1 MFGWIRRWNQRQRD
15 LTRGVDA
22 DLVRDNRKRYKLAFG
37 LQGLALFLIL
47 LCAKFHIPRTLR
59 WILSAAA
66 GLSFLAGWLLALW
79 AQQEAG
85 FLNKPDPEEPP
96 RIFKRK

>member
-15 LTRGVDA
+15 LTLGVDA

-47 LCAKFHIPRTLR
+47 LCAKFHIPRTPL
-59 WILSAAA
+59 WILSATTIVC
-66 GLSFLAGWLLALW
+66 FLAGLLLAIW
-79 AQQEAG
+79 AQREDA
-85 FLNKPDPEEPP
+85 FLSKPDREEPP
-96 RIFKRK
+96 RIFKQK

>member
-15 LTRGVDA
+15 LTLGVDA
-22 DLVRDNRKRYKLAFG
+22 DLVRNNRKRYKLAFG
-37 LQGLALFLIL
+37 LQGLALFLIV
-47 LCAKFHIPRTLR
+47 LCSEFHIPRTLR

-66 GLSFLAGWLLALW
+66 GVSFLVGFLLAIW
-79 AQQEAG
+79 AQQEDA
-85 FLNKPDPEEPP
+85 FLSKPDHEEPP